1 MPIAALDALFVAFV
15 AVQLTVLFGGSRH
28 VLETAGLTYAEYAR
42 QGFWQ
47 LLLVSA
53 LALVVL
59 AFAARTARYES
70 RTDRI
75 LVRMLLGILCA
86 MSVVVVV
93 SAVHRMWTYE
103 QAYGFTELRVFVTT
117 VELWLGSIFVLVA
130 IAGVR
135 LRPAA
140 RWLPQA
146 VLAAGVIALLSLAVL
161 NPDRFVAERN
171 IDRYHETGRIDVR
184 LPGNAVRRCRACA
197 GPPGRADA
205 LVRARAHREPHRGGR
220 TRGTSSTSPE
230 PSPETPSPA
239 WTGPRGAL
247 PDRFL
252 EFSRFL
258 D

>member
-1 MPIAALDALFVAFV
+1 MRCSSRSSL
-15 AVQLTVLFGGSRH
+15 VQLTVLFGGSRH

-47 LLLVSA
+47 LLAVSA

-59 AFAARTARYES
+59 AFAARTARYETTA
-70 RTDRI
+70 RT
-75 LVRMLLGILCA
+75 GFSCA
-86 MSVVVVV
+86 RCSESCARSSMVVVV

-135 LRPAA
+135 LRPT

-146 VLAAGVIALLSLAVL
+146 VLATGVIALLSLAVL

-171 IDRYHETGRIDVR
+171 IDRYYETGRIDVGYLR
-184 LPGNAVRRCRACA
+184 HAVRRRRACP
-197 GPPGRADA
+197 GPTGRADA
-205 LVRARAHREPHRGGR
+205 LVRTRAHRDPHRGDGLVER
-220 TRGTSSTSPE
+220 VQPRPKPVPRHPRERG
-230 PSPETPSPA
+230 
-239 WTGPRGAL
+239 
-247 PDRFL
+247 PD
-252 EFSRFL
+252 
-258 D
+258 